1 MQLVAFFF
9 SPSLAFLFVS
19 AYDISCNK
27 KTASKTTMDA
37 LKVMPPIFFCWP
49 TAAEVGVGGMA
60 AQIVPSHQYFI
71 IFVVEGQ
78 SDKMTCDMEVHMRQR
93 CVAEFLH
100 EEFIDVA
107 ECLQRPKSR

>member
-1 MQLVAFFF
+1 
-9 SPSLAFLFVS
+9 
-19 AYDISCNK
+19 
-27 KTASKTTMDA
+27 
-37 LKVMPPIFFCWP
+37 
-49 TAAEVGVGGMA
+49 MA